1 MNARGPANWKPAEL
15 TMNSTI
21 PTKMTTR
28 SNDVSVRARSTGATS
43 SETMARSSRTAIPHP
58 FQPRDEA
65 ADESRGSR
73 RPYLTEAVRNVAT
86 PRPAVKPSYHRG
98 GPALARGERPQGPV
112 READVTTELLV
123 VGGERQRA
131 AESGTL
137 NVIEPGTGAPM
148 AEVAEAGP
156 EDARRAVDVAL
167 RAFEEGPWPR
177 TSATERGRVLLRASV
192 LVRERLED
200 LARLEARNVGK
211 PIGDAR
217 DEIGIVADT
226 LEYWGGAAN
235 KILGET
241 VPVQDPGLDVTL
253 REPVGVCALITP
265 WNFPLV
271 IATWKIAPALACGNT
286 IIVKPAS
293 YTPLSAL
300 RLADILVEAGLPPGA
315 ISVLPGPGSAVGNA
329 LVTAPRVNKVGFT
342 GSTEVGSK
350 IMALAARNITRVSL
364 ELGGKS
370 ANVVFAD
377 ADMDTA
383 IERSVWSVFGNTGQ
397 DCCARSRVFVEQS
410 AYDDVV
416 AAMAKRTDELRVGP
430 PLAEETEL
438 GPMISAGQRETSLE
452 YLEIGQKE
460 GARLVTGGD
469 IPQGAGGEGGFYLR
483 PAVLADVRNDTR
495 VAQEEI
501 FGPVACLIP
510 FDTEKEAIRLA
521 NETEYGLSGSIWTR
535 DLGRAIR
542 VAKAI
547 RTGVISVN
555 SSHSVHT
562 EAPFGGYK
570 RSGIGREMGM
580 HAVNLYT
587 EVKNVYFSEA

>member
-1 MNARGPANWKPAEL
+1 
-15 TMNSTI
+15 
-21 PTKMTTR
+21 
-28 SNDVSVRARSTGATS
+28 
-43 SETMARSSRTAIPHP
+43 MA
-58 FQPRDEA
+58 
-65 ADESRGSR
+65 
-73 RPYLTEAVRNVAT
+73 
-86 PRPAVKPSYHRG
+86 
-98 GPALARGERPQGPV
+98 
-112 READVTTELLV
+112 TELLV
-123 VGGERQRA
+123 LGGEGRPA
-131 AESGTL
+131 VEGKTFA
-137 NVIEPGTGAPM
+137 VIEPGTGAPM
-148 AEVAEAGP
+148 SDVAEAGS
-156 EDARRAVDVAL
+156 EDARQAVDVAV
-167 RAFEEGPWPR
+167 RAFDEGPWPR
-177 TSATERGRVLLRASV
+177 TPATLRGRVLLRASV
-192 LVRERLED
+192 IVRDRLED
-200 LARLEARNVGK
+200 LASLEARNVGK
-211 PIGDAR
+211 PIRDAR

-235 KILGET
+235 KIFGET
-241 VPVQDPGLDVTL
+241 VPIQDPGLDVSL

-271 IATWKIAPALACGNT
+271 ISTWKIAPALACGNT
-286 IIVKPAS
+286 IVVKPAS
-293 YTPLSAL
+293 YTPLSVL
-300 RLADILVEAGLPPGA
+300 RLAEILVEAGLPPEA

-329 LVTAPRVNKVGFT
+329 LVTDPRVNKVGFT

-397 DCCARSRVFVEQS
+397 DCCARSRVLVERS

-416 AAMAKRTDELRVGP
+416 AAMAKRTDDLRVGP
-430 PLAEETEL
+430 PLEEETEL

-469 IPQGAGGEGGFYLR
+469 IPQVAGGEGGFYLR

-510 FDTEKEAIRLA
+510 FDTEEEAIRLA
-521 NETEYGLSGSIWTR
+521 NQTEYGLSGSIWTR

>member
-1 MNARGPANWKPAEL
+1 
-15 TMNSTI
+15 
-21 PTKMTTR
+21 
-28 SNDVSVRARSTGATS
+28 
-43 SETMARSSRTAIPHP
+43 MA
-58 FQPRDEA
+58 
-65 ADESRGSR
+65 
-73 RPYLTEAVRNVAT
+73 
-86 PRPAVKPSYHRG
+86 
-98 GPALARGERPQGPV
+98 
-112 READVTTELLV
+112 TELLV
-123 VGGERQRA
+123 LGGECRPA
-131 AESGTL
+131 AEGKTFA
-137 NVIEPGTGAPM
+137 VIEPGTGAPM
-148 AEVAEAGP
+148 SDVAEAGS
-156 EDARRAVDVAL
+156 EDARRAVDVAV
-167 RAFEEGPWPR
+167 RAFDEGPWPR
-177 TSATERGRVLLRASV
+177 TPATLRGRVLLRASV
-192 LVRERLED
+192 IVRDRLED
-200 LARLEARNVGK
+200 LASLEARNVGK
-211 PIGDAR
+211 PIRDAR
-217 DEIGIVADT
+217 DEIEIVADT

-235 KILGET
+235 KIFGET
-241 VPVQDPGLDVTL
+241 VPIQDPGLDVSL

-271 IATWKIAPALACGNT
+271 ISTWKIAPALACGNT
-286 IIVKPAS
+286 IVVKPAS
-293 YTPLSAL
+293 YTPLSVL
-300 RLADILVEAGLPPGA
+300 RLAEILVEAGLPPEA

-329 LVTAPRVNKVGFT
+329 LVTDPRVNKVGFT

-397 DCCARSRVFVEQS
+397 DCCARSRVLVERS

-430 PLAEETEL
+430 PLEEETEL

-469 IPQGAGGEGGFYLR
+469 IPQVAGGEGGFYLR

-510 FDTEKEAIRLA
+510 FDTEEEAIRLA
-521 NETEYGLSGSIWTR
+521 NQTEYGLSGSIWTR

>member
-1 MNARGPANWKPAEL
+1 M
-15 TMNSTI
+15 
-21 PTKMTTR
+21 
-28 SNDVSVRARSTGATS
+28 
-43 SETMARSSRTAIPHP
+43 
-58 FQPRDEA
+58 
-65 ADESRGSR
+65 
-73 RPYLTEAVRNVAT
+73 
-86 PRPAVKPSYHRG
+86 
-98 GPALARGERPQGPV
+98 
-112 READVTTELLV
+112 TTELLV
-123 VGGERQRA
+123 VGGQRRPA
-131 AESGTL
+131 VEDRTFA
-137 NVIEPGTGAPM
+137 VIEPGTGAPM

-156 EDARRAVDVAL
+156 EDARRAVDMAV
-167 RAFEEGPWPR
+167 RAFDEGPWPR
-177 TSATERGRVLLRASV
+177 TPATLRGRVLLRASV

-200 LARLEARNVGK
+200 LARLEARNAGK

-235 KILGET
+235 KIFGET
-241 VPVQDPGLDVTL
+241 VPIQDPGLDVTL
-253 REPVGVCALITP
+253 REPIGVCVLITP

-271 IATWKIAPALACGNT
+271 ISTWKIAPALACGNT
-286 IIVKPAS
+286 IVVKPAS
-293 YTPLSAL
+293 YTPLSVL
-300 RLADILVEAGLPPGA
+300 RLAEILVEAGLPPGA

-329 LVTAPRVNKVGFT
+329 LVTDPRVNKVGFT

-377 ADMDTA
+377 ADMDKA
-383 IERSVWSVFGNTGQ
+383 VERSVWAVFGNTGQ
-397 DCCARSRVFVEQS
+397 DCCARSRVFVERS
-410 AYDDVV
+410 AYDDFV
-416 AAMAKRTDELRVGP
+416 AAMAERSDELKVGP
-430 PLAEETEL
+430 PLDEETDL

-460 GARLVTGGD
+460 GARLVTGGE
-469 IPQGAGGEGGFYLR
+469 IPQVVGGEGGFYLR

-501 FGPVACLIP
+501 FGPVACLTP

-570 RSGIGREMGM
+570 HSGIGREMGM

>member
-1 MNARGPANWKPAEL
+1 M
-15 TMNSTI
+15 
-21 PTKMTTR
+21 
-28 SNDVSVRARSTGATS
+28 
-43 SETMARSSRTAIPHP
+43 
-58 FQPRDEA
+58 
-65 ADESRGSR
+65 
-73 RPYLTEAVRNVAT
+73 
-86 PRPAVKPSYHRG
+86 
-98 GPALARGERPQGPV
+98 
-112 READVTTELLV
+112 TTELLV
-123 VGGERQRA
+123 VGGERRPA
-131 AESGTL
+131 AEDRTFA
-137 NVIEPGTGAPM
+137 VIEPGTGAPM

-156 EDARRAVDVAL
+156 EDARRAVDVAV
-167 RAFEEGPWPR
+167 RAFDEGPWPR
-177 TSATERGRVLLRASV
+177 TAATLRGRVLLRASAM
-192 LVRERLED
+192 VRERLED
-200 LARLEARNVGK
+200 LARLEARNAGK
-211 PIGDAR
+211 PIRDAR

-235 KILGET
+235 KIFGET

-271 IATWKIAPALACGNT
+271 ISTWKIAPALACGNT
-286 IIVKPAS
+286 IVVKPAS
-293 YTPLSAL
+293 YTPLSVL
-300 RLADILVEAGLPPGA
+300 RLAEILVEAGLPPEA
-315 ISVLPGPGSAVGNA
+315 MSVLPGPGSAVGNA
-329 LVTAPRVNKVGFT
+329 LVTDPRVNKVGFT

-377 ADMDTA
+377 ADMDKA
-383 IERSVWSVFGNTGQ
+383 VERSVWSVFGNTGQ
-397 DCCARSRVFVEQS
+397 DCCARSRVFVERS
-410 AYDDVV
+410 AYDDFV
-416 AAMAKRTDELRVGP
+416 AAMTKRTDELKVGP
-430 PLAEETEL
+430 PLDEETDL

-469 IPQGAGGEGGFYLR
+469 TPQVAGGEGGFYLR

-510 FDTEKEAIRLA
+510 FDTEEEAIRLA

>member
-1 MNARGPANWKPAEL
+1 
-15 TMNSTI
+15 
-21 PTKMTTR
+21 
-28 SNDVSVRARSTGATS
+28 
-43 SETMARSSRTAIPHP
+43 MA
-58 FQPRDEA
+58 
-65 ADESRGSR
+65 
-73 RPYLTEAVRNVAT
+73 
-86 PRPAVKPSYHRG
+86 
-98 GPALARGERPQGPV
+98 
-112 READVTTELLV
+112 TELLV
-123 VGGERQRA
+123 LGGEGRPA
-131 AESGTL
+131 AEGRTFA
-137 NVIEPGTGAPM
+137 VIEPGTGAPM
-148 AEVAEAGP
+148 SDVAEAGP
-156 EDARRAVDVAL
+156 EDARRAVDVAV
-167 RAFEEGPWPR
+167 RAFDEGPWPR
-177 TSATERGRVLLRASV
+177 TPATLRGRVLLRASV
-192 LVRERLED
+192 IVRDRLED
-200 LARLEARNVGK
+200 LASLEARNVGK
-211 PIGDAR
+211 PIRDAR

-235 KILGET
+235 KIFGET
-241 VPVQDPGLDVTL
+241 VPIQDPGLDVSL

-271 IATWKIAPALACGNT
+271 ISTWKIAPALACGNT
-286 IIVKPAS
+286 IVVKPAS
-293 YTPLSAL
+293 YTPLSVL
-300 RLADILVEAGLPPGA
+300 RLAEILVEAGLPPEA

-329 LVTAPRVNKVGFT
+329 LVTDPRVNKVGFT

-370 ANVVFAD
+370 ANLVFAD

-397 DCCARSRVFVEQS
+397 DCCARSRVLVERS

-430 PLAEETEL
+430 PLEEETEL

-460 GARLVTGGD
+460 GARLVTGGE
-469 IPQGAGGEGGFYLR
+469 IPQVAGGEGGFYVR

-510 FDTEKEAIRLA
+510 FDTEEEAIRLA

-542 VAKAI
+542 VAKAV

-587 EVKNVYFSEA
+587 EVKNVYFADGS